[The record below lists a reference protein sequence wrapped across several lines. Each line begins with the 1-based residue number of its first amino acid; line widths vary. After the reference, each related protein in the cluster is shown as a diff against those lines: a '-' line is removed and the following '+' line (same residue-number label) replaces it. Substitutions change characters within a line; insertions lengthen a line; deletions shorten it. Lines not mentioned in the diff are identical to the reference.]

1 MTQRLEPNIDY
12 YPQPK
17 QALFHQSEANEVL
30 YGGAAGPGKS
40 HALRFEALIWCLR
53 IPGLQV
59 YLFRRTF
66 PELEKNHILPSLA
79 QFPRQYCEYK
89 KGDKRWEF
97 HNGSLLHFCHCQ
109 YEQDV
114 FQYQGAEIHLLL
126 IDELTTFT
134 EFIYDY
140 LRSRV
145 RCTLEV
151 PEKYRHKIPGI
162 ECGSNPGGVGHN
174 FVKERWVDY
183 MLPME
188 LKRASKQDGGMLRQY
203 IPGLLQDNE
212 ILMRA
217 DPEYIHWLDALPE
230 PYRTAY
236 KDGNWDIFMGQAFN
250 FSREHH
256 VIRPIPIPENAPI
269 YMTYDWGFGK
279 PFSFGWWWVDADGRL
294 YRFSEWYGWNGMPNE
309 GVRLEDSKVADGTT
323 PKERDMYNNPVLH
336 YHTRPHVRPAGH
348 DCWNKKPDY
357 KGGGQG
363 KSTAEIFA
371 EKGIYLTKADSS
383 RELKI
388 RQFRE
393 RLIMPDDGEMPMMVV
408 YSTCEQFLRTIPTIQ
423 TDPKNVEYI
432 DDTGE
437 CHTFDDACHICMA
450 RPMSLKEPKKFKTMA
465 ELRIDYLEK
474 GTHEDQFYA
483 DIAKEQEGYDREFE
497 RMMKQRFGPNDAR
510 VADFATKD
518 TVDY

>member
-1 MTQRLEPNIDY
+1 MRQRLEPNIDY

-17 QALFHQSEANEVL
+17 QALFHSSPANEVL

-40 HALRFEALIWCLR
+40 HALRFEGLIWCLR
-53 IPGLQV
+53 IPGIQV

-66 PELEKNHILPSLA
+66 PELEKNHILPSLT
-79 QFPRQYCEYK
+79 QFPREFCEYK

-97 HNGSLLHFCHCQ
+97 SNGSMLHFCHCQ

-145 RCTLEV
+145 RCTLDI
-151 PEKYRHKIPGI
+151 PERYRHKIPGI

-188 LKRASKQDGGMLRQY
+188 IKQAPPREGGMTRQY
-203 IPGLLQDNE
+203 IPGLLSDNE
-212 ILMRA
+212 ILMRT
-217 DPEYIHWLDALPE
+217 DPEYIHRLDALPE

-236 KDGNWDIFMGQAFN
+236 KDGNWNIFMGQAFN

-256 VIRPIPIPENAPI
+256 VIKPIPIPNNAPI

-279 PFSFGWWWVDADGRL
+279 PFSMGWWWVDADGRI
-294 YRFSEWYGWNGMPNE
+294 YRFAEWYGWNGMPNE
-309 GVRLEDSKVADGTT
+309 GIRWEDSRVAEGLIE
-323 PKERDMYNNPVLH
+323 KERELTNTDIINYWTSP
-336 YHTRPHVRPAGH
+336 RVRYAGH

-363 KSTAEIFA
+363 KSTSEIFA
-371 EKGIYLTKADSS
+371 ERGIYLTKGDSNRS
-383 RELKI
+383 LKI

-393 RLIMPDDGEMPMMVV
+393 RLKIVEGEMPMMMV
-408 YSTCEQFLRTIPTIQ
+408 YSTCEQFIRTITTLQ
-423 TDPKNVEYI
+423 TDPHDPEDI
-432 DDTGE
+432 DSKGE
-437 CHTFDDACHICMA
+437 DHIYDEACHICMA
-450 RPMSLKEPKKFKTMA
+450 RPMSLKEPKKIKTMA
-465 ELRIDYLEK
+465 DLRIDYLEK
-474 GTHEDQFYA
+474 GTPEDQFHRQMA
-483 DIAKEQEGYDREFE
+483 EEQIGYDRDFH
-497 RMMKQRFGPNDAR
+497 RMMQQRFGSR
-510 VADFATKD
+510 SEGVADFATKD
-518 TVDY
+518 TVDF